1 MANSPKLL
9 EKMQNTLRR
18 KHYAYRTE
26 KTYLDWARR
35 YILFHKKRH
44 PQEMGIPEIESYL
57 TYLAVERSVSASTQ
71 NQALAGIIF
80 LYTKVLKIEINPK
93 EINAS
98 RAKRSQKLP
107 VVLSKEE
114 AHKIINLTVG
124 THKLMTQILYGGGL
138 RLMEV
143 IRLRTKD
150 IDFGN
155 QQIIIRSGKGDQD
168 RVTMLPEK
176 IIEPLQSHLFR
187 IKEEHKLHIK
197 NGHGSVYLPNALA
210 IKYPNAKHEWQWQW
224 IFPSKSLSKD
234 PRSGEIHR
242 HHLSPSSLQR
252 AIRKAAKLSDINKR
266 ISPHTFRHSF
276 ATHLLE
282 AGYDIRTVQELLG
295 HKDVKTTMIYT
306 HVLNRG
312 GMAVRSPL
320 DDL

>member
-1 MANSPKLL
+1 MTHSPKLL

-35 YILFHKKRH
+35 YILFHNKRH
-44 PQEMGIPEIESYL
+44 PQEMGVPEIETYL
-57 TYLAVERSVSASTQ
+57 TYLAVERNVSASTQ

-80 LYTKVLKIEINPK
+80 LYTQVLKIEIDPK

-98 RAKRSQKLP
+98 RAKRPQKLP

-114 AHKIINLTVG
+114 AHKIISLMVG

-150 IDFGN
+150 IDFAN
-155 QQIIIRSGKGDQD
+155 RQIIVRSGKGDKD

-176 IIEPLQSHLFR
+176 IIEPLQNHLFR
-187 IKEEHKLHIK
+187 IKEVHKLHLK
-197 NGHGSVYLPNALA
+197 NGYGSVYLPNALA
-210 IKYPNAKHEWQWQW
+210 IKYPHAKIEWQWQW
-224 IFPSKSLSKD
+224 VFPSKTLSKD
-234 PRSGEIHR
+234 PHSGETRR
-242 HHLSPSSLQR
+242 HHLGASSLQR
-252 AIRKAAKLSDINKR
+252 AVRKAGKLSGINKR

-282 AGYDIRTVQELLG
+282 NGYDIRTVQELLG
-295 HKDVKTTMIYT
+295 HKNVQTTMIYT

-312 GMAVRSPL
+312 GIYVRSPL
-320 DDL
+320 DD

>member
-1 MANSPKLL
+1 MTNSPKLL
-9 EKMQNTLRR
+9 EKMKNTLRR

-26 KTYLDWARR
+26 KTYIDWVRR
-35 YILFHKKRH
+35 YILFHNKRH
-44 PQEMGIPEIESYL
+44 PREMGVPEIESYL
-57 TYLAVERSVSASTQ
+57 TYLAVERNVSASTQ

-80 LYTKVLKIEINPK
+80 LYTQVLKIEINPK

-114 AHKIINLTVG
+114 AHKTINLMVG

-150 IDFGN
+150 IDFAN
-155 QQIIIRSGKGDQD
+155 QQIIIRSGKGDKD
-168 RVTMLPEK
+168 RLTMLPEK

-187 IKEEHKLHIK
+187 VKEEHKLHTQ
-197 NGHGSVYLPNALA
+197 NGYGSVYLPNALA
-210 IKYPNAKHEWQWQW
+210 RKYSNAKNEWQWQW

-234 PRSGEIHR
+234 PRSGETRR
-242 HHLSPSSLQR
+242 HHLGPSSLQR
-252 AIRKAAKLSDINKR
+252 AVRKAGKLSGINKR

-295 HKDVKTTMIYT
+295 HKNLQTTMIYT

-312 GMAVRSPL
+312 GIYVRSPL
-320 DDL
+320 DD

>member
-1 MANSPKLL
+1 MTNSPKLL
-9 EKMQNTLRR
+9 EQMQNTLRR

-35 YILFHKKRH
+35 YILFHNKRH
-44 PQEMGIPEIESYL
+44 PQEMGVPEIESYL
-57 TYLAVERSVSASTQ
+57 TYLAVERNVSASTQ

-80 LYTKVLKIEINPK
+80 LYTQVLKNEIDPR

-98 RAKRSQKLP
+98 RAKRPQKLP
-107 VVLSKEE
+107 VVLTKEE
-114 AHKIINLTVG
+114 AHEIINLMGG
-124 THKLMTQILYGGGL
+124 TYKLMAQILYGGGL

-155 QQIIIRSGKGDQD
+155 QQIIVRSGKGDKD
-168 RVTMLPEK
+168 RITMLPEK

-187 IKEEHKLHIK
+187 VKKEHKLHLK
-197 NGHGSVYLPNALA
+197 NGYGSVYLPNALA
-210 IKYPNAKHEWQWQW
+210 HKYPNAKNEWQWQW
-224 IFPSKSLSKD
+224 VFPSKSLSKD
-234 PRSGEIHR
+234 PHSGETRR
-242 HHLSPSSLQR
+242 HHLSPSPLQR
-252 AIRKAAKLSDINKR
+252 AVRKAGKLSGINKR

-295 HKDVKTTMIYT
+295 HKNIQTTMIYT

-312 GMAVRSPL
+312 GIYVRSPL
-320 DDL
+320 DD

>member
-1 MANSPKLL
+1 MTNSPKLL

-35 YILFHKKRH
+35 YILFHNKRH
-44 PQEMGIPEIESYL
+44 PQEMGVPEIESYL

-80 LYTKVLKIEINPK
+80 LYTQVLKIEIDPK

-114 AHKIINLTVG
+114 AHKIINLMVG

-138 RLMEV
+138 RLMEA

-150 IDFGN
+150 IDFAN
-155 QQIIIRSGKGDQD
+155 QQIIVRSGKGDQD

-187 IKEEHKLHIK
+187 VKEEHKLHIK
-197 NGHGSVYLPNALA
+197 NGYGSVYLPNALA
-210 IKYPNAKHEWQWQW
+210 IKYPNAKQEWQWQW

-234 PRSGEIHR
+234 PRSGEIRR

-252 AIRKAAKLSDINKR
+252 VIRKAAKLSDINKR

-320 DDL
+320 DD